1 MYTTA
6 SGDFKVEPMS
16 IVFDRMNKVVRD
28 IVSSLISK
36 SYPFFPT
43 KNVSIY
49 CHRVHCTSRLL
60 SDRKISI
67 IYIIIYLSNVC
78 LPFFFNTWIFDHSF
92 FTLIFWY
99 PNTQICRAEKNSFIS
114 SGVTHKCKWAQI
126 IISEFMKEDW
136 DNKDSWDVKLLWNG
150 GLREFQLGLQ
160 SVRALKDGR
169 NKLSKRIR
177 CTVGE

>member
-1 MYTTA
+1 MIGK
-6 SGDFKVEPMS
+6 S
-16 IVFDRMNKVVRD
+16 
-28 IVSSLISK
+28 VSYI
-36 SYPFFPT
+36 
-43 KNVSIY
+43 
-49 CHRVHCTSRLL
+49 LL
-60 SDRKISI
+60 
-67 IYIIIYLSNVC
+67 LFC
-78 LPFFFNTWIFDHSF
+78 QTSF

-99 PNTQICRAEKNSFIS
+99 PNTKICRAEKNSFIN

-160 SVRALKDGR
+160 SLRALKDGR

-177 CTVGE
+177 CTVGESLDYEYYYLLSTFSIINMN